1 MINLPRMTAI
11 LIGVSVAVQV
21 VLAAAPPRWEA
32 LAFFNL
38 GFIPARY
45 TLDSGLQWQDFAGP
59 VTHQF
64 LHGGFA
70 HIFINMIMLAA
81 FGAGVERV
89 IGGAKLLVL
98 FLICGAAGALAHFVI
113 FPESFAPVIGASGA
127 ISGLFGAALRVMARQ
142 SRQRGQNM
150 RLLPIAA
157 IWIGMSLIIGFTG
170 LPGTGEAQ
178 IAWAAHIGGFIAG
191 LALFGLFS
199 RGGPQ
204 LRAV

>member
-1 MINLPRMTAI
+1 MTAI
-11 LIGVSVAVQV
+11 LIGIAVAVQI
-21 VLAAAPPRWEA
+21 VLAAAPARWEG

-45 TLDSGLQWQDFAGP
+45 TLDPGLQWQDLAGP

-64 LHGGFA
+64 LHGGFT
-70 HIFINMIMLAA
+70 HILMNMIMLAA

-89 IGGAKLLVL
+89 IGGTKLFFL
-98 FLICGAAGALAHFVI
+98 FLICGVAGAFAHFVI
-113 FPESFAPVIGASGA
+113 FPESLSPVIGASGS
-127 ISGLFGAALRVMARQ
+127 ISGLFGAALRLLARQ

-178 IAWAAHIGGFIAG
+178 IAWAAHIGGFVAG

-199 RGGPQ
+199 RGGPR